1 MDEYKTVKDA
11 IVAAVVENLPGTEP
25 EIEKTAVQIADTV
38 MEVITENYRSLTQ
51 VQSIVDAVRAGHR
64 VQIAY
69 YNPDEDE
76 LDGMVVRACW

>member
-1 MDEYKTVKDA
+1 MDEYKAVRDA
-11 IVAAVVENLPGTEP
+11 IVAAVVENLPGP
-25 EIEKTAVQIADTV
+25 EAEKAAAQIADTV
-38 MEVITENYRSLTQ
+38 METITENYRSLTQ

>member
-1 MDEYKTVKDA
+1 MDEYKAVRDA
-11 IVAAVVENLPGTEP
+11 IVAAVMESLPGP
-25 EIEKTAVQIADTV
+25 EIEKAAVQIADTV
-38 MEVITENYRSLTQ
+38 METITENYRSLTQ

-76 LDGMVVRACW
+76 LDEMVVRACW

>member
-1 MDEYKTVKDA
+1 MDEYKAVRDA
-11 IVAAVVENLPGTEP
+11 IVAAVVENLPGP
-25 EIEKTAVQIADTV
+25 EIEKVAAQIADTV
-38 MEVITENYRSLTQ
+38 METITENYRSLTQ

-76 LDGMVVRACW
+76 LDEMVVRACW